1 MLTFPDAFAVNECN
15 SLPKSGRCLRF
26 LTLFRTRR
34 TTPTPMRGPT
44 TLRGFV
50 SGGGR
55 KLEISPD
62 SSEHRPALSDR
73 HELPINPPV
82 TLCEQRTQGDSV
94 SSCHFP
100 TQKGALPSASPHVNR
115 GRLGGSGSITKS
127 VPRTPSVA
135 PGTRNDLN
143 FMPQRRCRRA
153 RAVRIAGNFE
163 LRRDPPF

>member
-1 MLTFPDAFAVNECN
+1 MLTFPDAFPDAQDYPHPNARPHHIAR
-15 SLPKSGRCLRF
+15 LCL
-26 LTLFRTRR
+26 
-34 TTPTPMRGPT
+34 
-44 TLRGFV
+44 
-50 SGGGR
+50 GGGR

-73 HELPINPPV
+73 HELPLNPPV